1 MLKTLRLIVTSM
13 LLMQGAIGTASE
25 QESFNEIKQKAEKGD
40 SVAQAKIGSI
50 YFLGNN
56 YQLDPKK
63 YKTEYRLNKTKST
76 IEGLGY
82 LLDGIIKD
90 DKEAAKWLLK
100 AAEQGLVEAEVLIAA
115 MYDRGLGVELST
127 SKATKWYQKAADQ
140 GNGPAIALLG
150 RYKQGRMQ
158 ASKKIPLD
166 YSLEILTKK

>member
-1 MLKTLRLIVTSM
+1 MLKTLRLIVTS
-13 LLMQGAIGTASE
+13 LLLIQGAIGTAAE

-63 YKTEYRLNKTKST
+63 YKSEYRLNKTKST

-82 LLDGIIKD
+82 LLDGIVKD
-90 DKEAAKWLLK
+90 DKEAARWLLK